1 MLGRWHSHTMQALAR
16 RGEPAP
22 AANEVWYWADSQV
35 TLNNQTNVVEHTFAG
50 GRGVITYRADLATMP
65 VTLLGTPVVRV
76 QLPPNIT
83 SFAVS
88 AFNGCTSLV
97 DIIMPGVTAIANYAF
112 NGCSAL
118 ALTSLSDGVT
128 SINGSAFY
136 GCSSLALTSLPTA
149 LASLGNNAFWSC
161 AGLAITEIP
170 ATVATIG
177 NGVFRN
183 CTGLTSLTF
192 LGTPTSIGTNV
203 FNGCTNLAT
212 IRVPW
217 SQGAVAG
224 APWGAPN
231 TATIIYNYTP

>member
-1 MLGRWHSHTMQALAR
+1 MLSRWHSHTMQALANR
-16 RGEPAP
+16 DKGPK
-22 AANEVWYWADSQV
+22 ANEVWYWAASQV

-118 ALTSLSDGVT
+118 ALTSLSDGIT
-128 SINGSAFY
+128 SILASAFY
-136 GCSSLALTSLPTA
+136 GCSSLALTSLPPS
-149 LASLGNNAFWSC
+149 LASLGNNAFWGC
-161 AGLAITEIP
+161 TQLAITQIP

-177 NGVFRN
+177 NNVFRN
-183 CTGLTSLTF
+183 CTGLASLTF

-203 FNGCTNLAT
+203 FTGCANLST

-217 SQGAVAG
+217 ADGAISG
-224 APWGAPN
+224 APWGATN
-231 TATIIYNYTP
+231 ATITYDYHQ